1 MYRRK
6 LNTQLFISYL
16 LIILLVV
23 LGIQAFFGRAAREFY
38 YEQQRADLEARA
50 LLVSE
55 ALTSEILG
63 NRQRLHALCRRLG
76 FSTKMRVTLITQDG
90 IVLADSDEDAAVM
103 DNHGNR
109 PEVKEA
115 LSGGVGTSVRF
126 SNTLRQNMMYLAI
139 TDPERENLVIR
150 TSLSQA
156 TLQIAISVFGRQ
168 ILTVLL
174 VITTIAAGVSY
185 FISQRIVRPLEEMKE
200 GADRFARGELDK
212 KLSIPNL
219 IETGSLA
226 ETLNEMAAQLD
237 GRIKTIL
244 KQRNEQEAILASM
257 VEGVITIDEDGHI
270 ATINHAAA
278 QLFNLDE
285 ELYSGKQVTDFIH
298 SSKLRKLIRRTLKSE
313 KVIEKE
319 IKISGEVERYVQIHG
334 VRLKRGEDESG
345 ALIVLNDISRLKQLE
360 RIRRDFVANVSHELK
375 TPITSIQGYVETLK
389 EILPET
395 AEEQSQRFLSIIVRQ
410 TERMNLIIDD
420 LLHLAR
426 IEDLEERDK
435 LEKITTEIRPILDS
449 SIEDVR
455 VRNRV
460 EEIRFKLRCPDD
472 LTAKVNSQLIR
483 QAVTNLLDNAV
494 NYGDESTIIVEG
506 ALVQDMIELRVKNS
520 GQPIS
525 MEHQERLFERFY
537 RIDKGR
543 SRDMGGTGLGL
554 AIVKHIALAHGGI
567 VGVKSSMDDGTCF
580 ILSIPLI

>member
-38 YEQQRADLEARA
+38 YEQQRTDLEARA

-244 KQRNEQEAILASM
+244 KQRNGAK
-257 VEGVITIDEDGHI
+257 TF
-270 ATINHAAA
+270 INK
-278 QLFNLDE
+278 
-285 ELYSGKQVTDFIH
+285 Y
-298 SSKLRKLIRRTLKSE
+298 
-313 KVIEKE
+313 
-319 IKISGEVERYVQIHG
+319 
-334 VRLKRGEDESG
+334 
-345 ALIVLNDISRLKQLE
+345 
-360 RIRRDFVANVSHELK
+360 
-375 TPITSIQGYVETLK
+375 
-389 EILPET
+389 
-395 AEEQSQRFLSIIVRQ
+395 
-410 TERMNLIIDD
+410 
-420 LLHLAR
+420 
-426 IEDLEERDK
+426 
-435 LEKITTEIRPILDS
+435 
-449 SIEDVR
+449 
-455 VRNRV
+455 
-460 EEIRFKLRCPDD
+460 
-472 LTAKVNSQLIR
+472 
-483 QAVTNLLDNAV
+483 
-494 NYGDESTIIVEG
+494 
-506 ALVQDMIELRVKNS
+506 
-520 GQPIS
+520 
-525 MEHQERLFERFY
+525 
-537 RIDKGR
+537 
-543 SRDMGGTGLGL
+543 
-554 AIVKHIALAHGGI
+554 
-567 VGVKSSMDDGTCF
+567 
-580 ILSIPLI
+580 